1 MSKHDENLNLGK
13 ISTESR
19 CTRSIHIDEMTTAN
33 ILKVI
38 NEEDKT
44 VAFAVEKA
52 IPQIEKLV
60 DEITKRISNGGRL
73 IYIGAGT
80 SGRIGLMDA
89 VECPPTYSTSH
100 DTVMGLMAGG
110 KDAFQKAVEG
120 AEDLESLGVEDLK
133 NINLTSKDVVV
144 GVAASGRTPYVI
156 GAIKYASSINAL
168 TGCIVTASNSILAQM
183 VDCPIE
189 AITGAEVVTGSTRM
203 KSGTAQK
210 MICNMIS
217 TATMIKLG
225 KVYENYMIDVAATNE
240 KLVER
245 VYKILMDATGM
256 TKDDAKTYYEKYGSA
271 KKALYAYFTKQT
283 DPAIVDAALDKHQGH
298 LRKAL
303 EEFQNEKVH

>member
-1 MSKHDENLNLGK
+1 
-13 ISTESR
+13 
-19 CTRSIHIDEMTTAN
+19 
-33 ILKVI
+33 
-38 NEEDKT
+38 
-44 VAFAVEKA
+44 
-52 IPQIEKLV
+52 
-60 DEITKRISNGGRL
+60 
-73 IYIGAGT
+73 
-80 SGRIGLMDA
+80 
-89 VECPPTYSTSH
+89 
-100 DTVMGLMAGG
+100 
-110 KDAFQKAVEG
+110 
-120 AEDLESLGVEDLK
+120 
-133 NINLTSKDVVV
+133 
-144 GVAASGRTPYVI
+144 
-156 GAIKYASSINAL
+156 
-168 TGCIVTASNSILAQM
+168 M